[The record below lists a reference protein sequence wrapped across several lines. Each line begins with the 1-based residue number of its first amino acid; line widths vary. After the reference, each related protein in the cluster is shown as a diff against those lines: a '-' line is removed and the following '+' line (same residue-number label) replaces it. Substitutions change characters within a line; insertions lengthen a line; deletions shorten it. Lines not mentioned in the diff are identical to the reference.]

1 MKVVGLIYT
10 VPVYAI
16 GTTTWWALTWEL
28 FFFEDWVLGWRLGQK
43 CRFEICRV
51 LGWETWAK
59 YVFWNC
65 LQNFLKVKS
74 SGGRLGQN
82 MWFEIGFKTFWRT
95 SLRGGDFGKNLDLKL
110 SSKLFEGQVFGGE
123 TWAKIWIWNL
133 SSEFFESEVFGGE
146 TWAKYVFWNCL
157 VPQMKS
163 MKQPDISVILYKINE
178 NSKGW
183 APSILVISRVPCVH
197 LLRKLYQAFRHG
209 GAPHVIV
216 LVGRLVNN
224 SHQKGAALNFS
235 PVDIK
240 YKL

>member
-1 MKVVGLIYT
+1 MLLERQPG
-10 VPVYAI
+10 
-16 GTTTWWALTWEL
+16 EL
-28 FFFEDWVLGWRLGQK
+28 LLGNCFFEDWVLGWRLGQK

-74 SGGRLGQN
+74 SGGRLGRN
-82 MWFEIGFKTFWRT
+82 MWFELQNLLKDKSSGGRLRQKSGFEIVFKTFWRP
-95 SLRGGDFGKNLDLKL
+95 SLRGGDLGKDLDLKFVFRIFWKWSL
-110 SSKLFEGQVFGGE
+110 RGGDLGKICVLKLLGTTNEKYE
-123 TWAKIWIWNL
+123 T
-133 SSEFFESEVFGGE
+133 
-146 TWAKYVFWNCL
+146 TWYFCDFVQDQWELKG
-157 VPQMKS
+157 
-163 MKQPDISVILYKINE
+163 ISTFN
-178 NSKGW
+178 
-183 APSILVISRVPCVH
+183 PSQSRVPCVH
-197 LLRKLYQAFRHG
+197 LLRKLYQAFRHR
-209 GAPHVIV
+209 GASHVIV